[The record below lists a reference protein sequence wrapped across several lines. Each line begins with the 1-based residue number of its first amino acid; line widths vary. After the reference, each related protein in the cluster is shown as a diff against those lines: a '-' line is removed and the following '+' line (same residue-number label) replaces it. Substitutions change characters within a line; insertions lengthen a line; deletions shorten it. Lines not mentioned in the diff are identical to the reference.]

1 MWESRYESVRK
12 NLEDKNFEIMKLNE
26 LADTQFKKK
35 WQSESKIISERFSS
49 ERKNMESELNNIKL
63 QKTVQE
69 KQLDFF

>member
-35 WQSESKIISERFSS
+35 W
-49 ERKNMESELNNIKL
+49 
-63 QKTVQE
+63 
-69 KQLDFF
+69 